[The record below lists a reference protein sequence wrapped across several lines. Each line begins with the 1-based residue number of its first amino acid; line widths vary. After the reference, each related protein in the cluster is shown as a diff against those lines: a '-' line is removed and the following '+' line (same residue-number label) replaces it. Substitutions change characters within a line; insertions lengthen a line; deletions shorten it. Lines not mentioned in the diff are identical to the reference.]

1 MITFARILSNKME
14 TKRLKEINTLRYS
27 DIFLAMYSDNGSSCL
42 HRNHSHV
49 LVYMYSGEL
58 EIKEREKVTGLH
70 KGDCAFIRKDFSVQL
85 TKQAYKGEQF
95 KAIFLMFTDK
105 FLRSFYNCLNKKSL
119 PQDARRSKISLYRL
133 PSNRPDI
140 VSLFESMTP
149 YFNSGIQPT
158 DELLELKM
166 TEGLYIL
173 LNTDKNLYASLF
185 DFADPWKID
194 IMSFMEQN
202 YTNDLS
208 LEEMANYTGRSLAT
222 FKRDFSKVSDLP
234 PQKWVIRRRLEAA
247 HALILSGKRKVTEI
261 CFDVGFKNLS
271 HFSKVYKEMYG
282 CSPTNN
288 TSD

>member
-1 MITFARILSNKME
+1 
-14 TKRLKEINTLRYS
+14 
-27 DIFLAMYSDNGSSCL
+27 
-42 HRNHSHV
+42 
-49 LVYMYSGEL
+49 
-58 EIKEREKVTGLH
+58 
-70 KGDCAFIRKDFSVQL
+70 
-85 TKQAYKGEQF
+85 
-95 KAIFLMFTDK
+95 
-105 FLRSFYNCLNKKSL
+105 
-119 PQDARRSKISLYRL
+119 
-133 PSNRPDI
+133 
-140 VSLFESMTP
+140 MTP

-222 FKRDFSKVSDLP
+222 FKRDFSKVSDLS

-247 HALILSGKRKVTEI
+247 HALILSGTQKVTDI
-261 CFDVGFKNLS
+261 CYNVGFKNLS
-271 HFSKVYKEMYG
+271 HFSKAYKGLYG
-282 CSPTNN
+282 CSPVH
-288 TSD
+288 SI

>member
-1 MITFARILSNKME
+1 MKTDC
-14 TKRLKEINTLRYS
+14 LKGINTLRYS

-58 EIKEREKVTGLH
+58 EIKEHEKVTGLH

-95 KAIFLMFTDK
+95 KAIFLMFTDR
-105 FLRSFYNCLNKKSL
+105 FLRSFYNRLNKESL
-119 PQDARRSKISLYRL
+119 PQDARRSKVSLYRL

-222 FKRDFSKVSDLP
+222 FKRDFSKVCDLS

-247 HALILSGKRKVTEI
+247 HALILSGTQKVTEI
-261 CFDVGFKNLS
+261 CYSVGFKNLS
-271 HFSKVYKEMYG
+271 HFSKAYKGLYG
-282 CSPTNN
+282 CSPAH
-288 TSD
+288 SI

>member
-1 MITFARILSNKME
+1 
-14 TKRLKEINTLRYS
+14 
-27 DIFLAMYSDNGSSCL
+27 
-42 HRNHSHV
+42 
-49 LVYMYSGEL
+49 
-58 EIKEREKVTGLH
+58 
-70 KGDCAFIRKDFSVQL
+70 
-85 TKQAYKGEQF
+85 
-95 KAIFLMFTDK
+95 MFTDK
-105 FLRSFYNCLNKKSL
+105 FLRSFYNRLNKESL
-119 PQDARRSKISLYRL
+119 PQDARRSKVSLYRL

-222 FKRDFSKVSDLP
+222 FKRDFGKVSDLS

-247 HALILSGKRKVTEI
+247 HALILSGTQKVTDI
-261 CFDVGFKNLS
+261 CYSVGFKNLS
-271 HFSKVYKEMYG
+271 HFSKAYKGLYG
-282 CSPTNN
+282 CSPAH
-288 TSD
+288 SI